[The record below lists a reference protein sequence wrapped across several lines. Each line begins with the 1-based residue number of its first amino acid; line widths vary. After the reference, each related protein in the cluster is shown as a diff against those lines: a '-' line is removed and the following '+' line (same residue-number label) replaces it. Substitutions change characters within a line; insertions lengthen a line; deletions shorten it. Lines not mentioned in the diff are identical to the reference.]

1 MLRITVIFFTALTN
15 RRFTT
20 LFSVTVLRGGTGK
33 SNYWS
38 VKIEYYTTPHSLP
51 VTIALST
58 HMLAG
63 CESGVTRPVSRV
75 TTHFRP
81 IPVSLHGQY
90 IIQAGSISPAEYTS
104 SRDTWRALESNSLP
118 PPEVHLCRIQL

>member
-63 CESGVTRPVSRV
+63 CESGLTM
-75 TTHFRP
+75 
-81 IPVSLHGQY
+81 PVSLHGQH
-90 IIQAGSISPAEYTS
+90 IIQADLNSPAEYHKIG
-104 SRDTWRALESNSLP
+104 RAS
-118 PPEVHLCRIQL
+118 CRERV